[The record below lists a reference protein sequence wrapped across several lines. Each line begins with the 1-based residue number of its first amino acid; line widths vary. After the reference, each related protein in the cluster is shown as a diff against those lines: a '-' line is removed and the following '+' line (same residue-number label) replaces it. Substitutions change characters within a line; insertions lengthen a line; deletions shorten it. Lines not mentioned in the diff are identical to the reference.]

1 MPISRDI
8 LRVIPVGEE
17 NAITAQLLWRQLN
30 LWSFASVKHKL
41 SEMVAADLAFSEKQ
55 LSHYP

>member
-8 LRVIPVGEE
+8 LRVIRVGEE
-17 NAITAQLLWRQLN
+17 NAITAQLLWRKLN
-30 LWSFASVKHKL
+30 LWSFA